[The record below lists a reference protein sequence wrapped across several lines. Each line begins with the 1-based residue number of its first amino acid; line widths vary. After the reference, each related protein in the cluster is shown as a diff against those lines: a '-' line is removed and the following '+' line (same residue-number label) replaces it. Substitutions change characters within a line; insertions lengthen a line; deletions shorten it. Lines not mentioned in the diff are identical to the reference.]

1 MAALSPTH
9 TSYLE
14 KIGIAERPLTSSI
27 IATRQRGKRRSPGRA
42 AQVVGIFSEDDLG
55 RLRGHIFW
63 RFHTDEVRDGRSV
76 LVKRGLATVARV
88 ECATETLAWDAERI
102 CAGIRFKRGDQ

>member
-1 MAALSPTH
+1 MSEALSPTH
-9 TSYLE
+9 MSYLE

-27 IATRQRGKRRSPGRA
+27 SPKRRKRSSGRA
-42 AQVVGIFSEDDLG
+42 AQVVGIFSENDLLK
-55 RLRGHIFW
+55 LRGNIFW
-63 RFHTDEVRDGRSV
+63 RFHDNETREGRTV
-76 LVKRGLATVARV
+76 MVMCGLATVARV